1 MKVNQYVSWHIGAL
15 RRKAEYKYGIIKI
28 ETDVVNNK
36 YSIQKEG
43 NAEYWE
49 SASDLEK
56 ESNS

>member
-1 MKVNQYVSWHIGAL
+1 MCTGKKVQNQES
-15 RRKAEYKYGIIKI
+15 EKYGIIKI
-28 ETDVVNNK
+28 ITDVLNNE

-56 ESNS
+56 GSNS